1 VSTSWDIARE
11 AGVSQATVS
20 RVLNDDPRV
29 ADATRQRVRAVIERR
44 GYEPNAIARGLATRR
59 SQLVGVIVS
68 DITNPFYPELLE
80 AITQRLGERGLK
92 MILFNAWQQDEND
105 VVKLLLGHRV
115 DGIIFT
121 SALLD
126 STLVRDLVARRF
138 PLVLANRYVDEVPC
152 DAVLGN
158 NAQGA
163 EQAAQHL
170 LDLGHRKIA
179 AIVGHTR
186 SSTSRDRMRA
196 FRTTLV
202 RAGVSIRE
210 EFTRD
215 GEFRFELAYAETLA
229 LLRLPDPPTAI
240 FCVNDL
246 MALGAM
252 SAAKHLGIAVPEQVS
267 ILGFDDIPMASWDV
281 FRLTTVRQPLPE
293 MARAAV
299 DLLAS
304 RVIDVDRTPQT
315 LVFASSLVNR
325 ATTAPPAFGARR
337 AAPRSMQEATG
348 AGAGTGADLPAA
360 GPLDPSVG

>member
-1 VSTSWDIARE
+1 MSTSWDIARE

-29 ADATRQRVRAVIERR
+29 ADATRQRVQAVIERWS
-44 GYEPNAIARGLATRR
+44 YEPNAIARGLATRR
-59 SQLVGVIVS
+59 SQLIGVIVS

-80 AITQRLGERGLK
+80 AIAQRLGERGLK
-92 MILFNAWQQDEND
+92 MILFNAWQQDESD

-138 PLVLANRYVDEVPC
+138 PLVLANRYVYEVFC
-152 DAVLGN
+152 DSVLSN
-158 NAQGA
+158 NADGA
-163 EQAAQHL
+163 EQAARHL
-170 LDLGHRKIA
+170 LDLGHRRIA
-179 AIVGHTR
+179 LIVGHPR

-196 FRTTLV
+196 FRATL
-202 RAGVSIRE
+202 AGQGVSIE
-210 EFTRD
+210 KDLTRD
-215 GEFRFELAYAETLA
+215 GQFRFEVAYAETLA

-246 MALGAM
+246 MALGAV
-252 SAAKHLGIAVPEQVS
+252 SAAKHLGVAVPEQVS

-299 DLLAS
+299 DLLAG
-304 RVIDVDRTPQT
+304 RVIDVDRTPETLMFACT
-315 LVFASSLVNR
+315 LVER
-325 ATTAPPAFGARR
+325 ATTAPA
-337 AAPRSMQEATG
+337 
-348 AGAGTGADLPAA
+348 LPS
-360 GPLDPSVG
+360 PLDPPVG

>member
-1 VSTSWDIARE
+1 MSTSWDIARE

-29 ADATRQRVRAVIERR
+29 ADATRQRVQAVIERW

-59 SQLVGVIVS
+59 SQLIGVIVS

-80 AITQRLGERGLK
+80 AIAQRLGERGLK
-92 MILFNAWQQDEND
+92 MILFNAWQQDESD

-138 PLVLANRYVDEVPC
+138 PLVLANRYVDEVFC
-152 DAVLGN
+152 DSVLSN
-158 NAQGA
+158 NADGA
-163 EQAAQHL
+163 AQAARHL
-170 LDLGHRKIA
+170 LDLGHRRIA
-179 AIVGHTR
+179 LIAGHPR

-196 FRTTLV
+196 FRATL
-202 RAGVSIRE
+202 ADQGVSIE
-210 EFTRD
+210 KDLTRD
-215 GEFRFELAYAETLA
+215 GQFRFEVAYAETLA

-246 MALGAM
+246 MALGAV
-252 SAAKHLGIAVPEQVS
+252 SAAKHLGVAVPEQVS

-299 DLLAS
+299 DLLAG
-304 RVIDVDRTPQT
+304 RVIDVDHTPETMMFACT
-315 LVFASSLVNR
+315 LVER
-325 ATTAPPAFGARR
+325 ATTAPA
-337 AAPRSMQEATG
+337 
-348 AGAGTGADLPAA
+348 LPS
-360 GPLDPSVG
+360 PLDPPVG